1 MVTSTDAPNKH
12 PIFIHS
18 LFRAG
23 STYLFKVFRRS
34 EHGYWCYQEPL
45 HELAF
50 FCRENPSGLQE
61 DHGEEKVRLLRHP
74 QIEGSYFKELKEV
87 WPVWKDVINEQIIYD
102 AYFSGVNENIGIA
115 YWRVLADAAHGRPV
129 FQECRTAGRIGAINS
144 QIGGSHIYLWRNPW
158 DQWWSYK
165 VAPYFDVANQ
175 LIIHARHAPQPV
187 QNMLTTLDLSVY
199 KNEDLAGA
207 FAFYGER
214 PLTSEQSYL
223 VFYLLWCLALREG
236 MAHADLM
243 LNIDHLSDSAAY
255 QSEIQVRL
263 RGIGISG
270 IDISDCRVPQGRYLE
285 NDQAFFSALEGRV
298 HQWLKEGGWTQKD
311 IKKIQTLRQ
320 QFQPSSWET
329 PIPDLALPELTEQA
343 SRARDLAR
351 RFETTL
357 AEHMRN
363 DARKL
368 RETEG
373 QAKAMEEKTQV
384 AEAKVQ
390 QTEAESRANLAEG
403 RAKQELA
410 RALQVEERANL
421 SEARVLQEATRAERA
436 EERANLAEGRAQ
448 QELARAERAEERV
461 NLFEARVLQEATR
474 AERAEERA
482 NLAEGRAQQELA
494 RAERAEERV
503 NLFEARVLQEATRAE
518 RAEERANLAEGRAQ
532 QELARAERAEE
543 RVNLSVARV
552 LQEATRAERAEER
565 ANLAEGR
572 AQQELARA
580 ERAEERVNLSEA
592 RVLQEATRAERA
604 EERANLAE
612 GRLQQTNAERW
623 AQVAEAKAQQTE
635 AECRAQQAEAKT
647 KLVEVQLEAT
657 RKELHD
663 AHQAN
668 HHHWQQWEATKLE
681 LHSVHRS
688 NHQHWQLAQAR
699 QETIQ
704 AIYSSRSWRVT
715 APLRWVARPRM
726 GRSGTGAVPPAPTFT
741 DRLIRWGM
749 ARPRLVA
756 VTHTMVDGMPPL
768 RSAISRR
775 VANVLAVVGR
785 VPATAL
791 EHNSLAEYARVDPI
805 DGQPKPV
812 VQDADLHNLSPHAR
826 HIYAGLKAAIE
837 QNDREHA

>member
-1 MVTSTDAPNKH
+1 MVTSTDAPNKL

-34 EHGYWCYQEPL
+34 ELGYWCYQEPL

-50 FCRENPSGLQE
+50 FCRENPSGLQD
-61 DHGEEKVRLLRHP
+61 DHGEAKAQLLRHP
-74 QIEGSYFKELKEV
+74 KIEGSYFKELQNA
-87 WPVWKDVINEQIIYD
+87 WPAWKDAINEQIIYD
-102 AYFSGVNENIGIA
+102 AYFTGVNENIGIA

-144 QIGGSHIYLWRNPW
+144 QIGGRHIYLWRNPW

-165 VAPYFDVANQ
+165 VAPYFDIANQ

-329 PIPDLALPELTEQA
+329 PIPDLALPALAEQA

-384 AEAKVQ
+384 AEAKVK

-403 RAKQELA
+403 RAQQELA
-410 RALQVEERANL
+410 RAERAEARVNL

-448 QELARAERAEERV
+448 QELARAERAEER
-461 NLFEARVLQEATR
+461 
-474 AERAEERA
+474 A
-482 NLAEGRAQQELA
+482 NLAEGR
-494 RAERAEERV
+494 V
-503 NLFEARVLQEATRAE
+503 
-518 RAEERANLAEGRAQ
+518 
-532 QELARAERAEE
+532 
-543 RVNLSVARV
+543 
-552 LQEATRAERAEER
+552 
-565 ANLAEGR
+565 
-572 AQQELARA
+572 
-580 ERAEERVNLSEA
+580 
-592 RVLQEATRAERA
+592 
-604 EERANLAE
+604 
-612 GRLQQTNAERW
+612 QQTNAESR
-623 AQVAEAKAQQTE
+623 AQVAEAE
-635 AECRAQQAEAKT
+635 RRAQQAEAKT
-647 KLVEVQLEAT
+647 KLVEVQLEGT

-668 HHHWQQWEATKLE
+668 HHHWQLWEATKLE
-681 LHSVHRS
+681 LRAVHRS
-688 NHQHWQLAQAR
+688 NHQHWQLAEAR

-715 APLRWVARPRM
+715 APLRWVGRPRM
-726 GRSGTGAVPPAPTFT
+726 GRSGTGTALPVPTFAN
-741 DRLIRWGM
+741 RLIRWGM
-749 ARPRLVA
+749 ARPGLVSS
-756 VTHTMVDGMPPL
+756 VHKVVDFIPPL
-768 RSAISRR
+768 RDAITSR
-775 VANVLAVVGR
+775 VAQAIPRPLRQPYGDVDHQRVLVR
-785 VPATAL
+785 QSINTENIKKEL
-791 EHNSLAEYARVDPI
+791 SIHSQSTQLCVDEI
-805 DGQPKPV
+805 
-812 VQDADLHNLSPHAR
+812 L
-826 HIYAGLKAAIE
+826 
-837 QNDREHA
+837 DRIRTELRQEKGG

>member
-1 MVTSTDAPNKH
+1 LNGMVTSTDAPNKH

-503 NLFEARVLQEATRAE
+503 NL
-518 RAEERANLAEGRAQ
+518 
-532 QELARAERAEE
+532 
-543 RVNLSVARV
+543 
-552 LQEATRAERAEER
+552 
-565 ANLAEGR
+565 
-572 AQQELARA
+572 
-580 ERAEERVNLSEA
+580 SEA

>member
-503 NLFEARVLQEATRAE
+503 NL
-518 RAEERANLAEGRAQ
+518 
-532 QELARAERAEE
+532 
-543 RVNLSVARV
+543 
-552 LQEATRAERAEER
+552 
-565 ANLAEGR
+565 
-572 AQQELARA
+572 
-580 ERAEERVNLSEA
+580 SEA

>member
-1 MVTSTDAPNKH
+1 
-12 PIFIHS
+12 
-18 LFRAG
+18 
-23 STYLFKVFRRS
+23 
-34 EHGYWCYQEPL
+34 
-45 HELAF
+45 
-50 FCRENPSGLQE
+50 
-61 DHGEEKVRLLRHP
+61 
-74 QIEGSYFKELKEV
+74 
-87 WPVWKDVINEQIIYD
+87 
-102 AYFSGVNENIGIA
+102 
-115 YWRVLADAAHGRPV
+115 
-129 FQECRTAGRIGAINS
+129 
-144 QIGGSHIYLWRNPW
+144 
-158 DQWWSYK
+158 
-165 VAPYFDVANQ
+165 
-175 LIIHARHAPQPV
+175 
-187 QNMLTTLDLSVY
+187 
-199 KNEDLAGA
+199 
-207 FAFYGER
+207 
-214 PLTSEQSYL
+214 
-223 VFYLLWCLALREG
+223 
-236 MAHADLM
+236 
-243 LNIDHLSDSAAY
+243 
-255 QSEIQVRL
+255 
-263 RGIGISG
+263 
-270 IDISDCRVPQGRYLE
+270 
-285 NDQAFFSALEGRV
+285 
-298 HQWLKEGGWTQKD
+298 
-311 IKKIQTLRQ
+311 
-320 QFQPSSWET
+320 
-329 PIPDLALPELTEQA
+329 
-343 SRARDLAR
+343 
-351 RFETTL
+351 
-357 AEHMRN
+357 
-363 DARKL
+363 
-368 RETEG
+368 
-373 QAKAMEEKTQV
+373 
-384 AEAKVQ
+384 
-390 QTEAESRANLAEG
+390 
-403 RAKQELA
+403 
-410 RALQVEERANL
+410 
-421 SEARVLQEATRAERA
+421 
-436 EERANLAEGRAQ
+436 
-448 QELARAERAEERV
+448 
-461 NLFEARVLQEATR
+461 
-474 AERAEERA
+474 
-482 NLAEGRAQQELA
+482 
-494 RAERAEERV
+494 
-503 NLFEARVLQEATRAE
+503 
-518 RAEERANLAEGRAQ
+518 
-532 QELARAERAEE
+532 
-543 RVNLSVARV
+543 VARV